1 MAKTSIH
8 LTACNI
14 ENSEQH
20 NKREKILDYVR
31 SSLSH
36 HNESYNYTGRNLAE
50 EVKAIRAEVKAKTG
64 RKLQKNAVP
73 IKEGVAVI
81 DEHTTMAD
89 LMDFCD
95 RCREEFGIIPL
106 QIHIHRDE
114 GHVRSKTWKPN
125 LHAHILWRM
134 YREDGRNARV
144 LAPECA
150 RMQTILAECLRME
163 RGVSSDRKHL
173 SAIQFKIEAEEKA
186 IAELTKTRAVKEA
199 AFEAVKEE
207 TSATIK
213 AIGEKIRDTIS
224 GNSAKDAEIQRLTAD
239 LASKDAEVA
248 KAQEKATEAIKQA
261 ENRASLKIQNILT
274 DAGNAKRE
282 AESMNKELARA
293 NNELAKWRKFGETLW
308 PGVLEAIKAIV
319 ERCTTAMHR
328 FTDAGIE
335 AIEKAIGRFGDNLR
349 EAAADDLW
357 KLAKGYFPK
366 DTPREWIEDARKEYD
381 SIVNKEQQNSY
392 TIKR

>member
-114 GHVRSKTWKPN
+114 GHVKAKTWKPN
-125 LHAHILWRM
+125 LHAHIVWRM
-134 YREDGRNARV
+134 YREDGRNARF

-173 SAIQFKIEAEEKA
+173 SAIQYKIEAKEQEL
-186 IAELTKTRAVKEA
+186 AELNEAKAVKEA
-199 AFEAVKEE
+199 AIEGVKEKVQNFFTGE
-207 TSATIK
+207 AK
-213 AIGEKIRDTIS
+213 AKENELKG
-224 GNSAKDAEIQRLTAD
+224 EIQRLTAD

-261 ENRASLKIQNILT
+261 KNKATIETQGMLEDVLE
-274 DAGNAKRE
+274 AKRE
-282 AESMNKELARA
+282 ADWAREELARA

-349 EAAADDLW
+349 KAAADDLW
-357 KLAKGYFPK
+357 KLAKGYFPE
-366 DTPREWIEDARKEYD
+366 DTPKKWIEDGKEEYD
-381 SIVNKEQQNSY
+381 NLIQGKIRQGQAM
-392 TIKR
+392 KR